1 MASLYEL
8 SAGYVTL
15 LDAYDTAETDQ
26 EREDILE
33 LLSAA
38 EGDIESKAENY
49 AKVIRMK
56 EEEAKAFKAEA
67 DRLNKRKQ
75 AAENMVERLKAALLD
90 NMKLTGA
97 KEIKTSI
104 GKWRVQMNPVSAD
117 VQDWTKVPMEFRTPQ
132 PDKVDK
138 PSLIRRHKETGELF
152 DGVEFKQT
160 ESIRF
165 R

>member
-67 DRLNKRKQ
+67 DRLTERRQ
-75 AAENMVERLKAALLD
+75 AAEHMAKRLKAAMLD
-90 NMKLTGA
+90 AMKLTNMP
-97 KEIKTSI
+97 EIKTSI
-104 GKWRVQMNPVSAD
+104 GKFRLQMNPWSCEVT
-117 VQDWTKVPMEFRTPQ
+117 DWTQVPTEYRTPQ
-132 PDKVDK
+132 PDKVDRK
-138 PSLIRRHKETGELF
+138 GLVDHFKATGEMI
-152 DGVEFKQT
+152 DGVEFRQ
-160 ESIRF
+160 EQGIRF

>member
-67 DRLNKRKQ
+67 DRLNKRRQ

-97 KEIKTSI
+97 QEIKTSI
-104 GKWRVQMNPVSAD
+104 GKWKIQMNPMSAD
-117 VQDWTKVPMEFRTPQ
+117 VQDWTKVPMEFRIPQ

-138 PSLIRRHKETGELF
+138 PSLIKRHKETGELF
-152 DGVEFKQT
+152 DGVEFKQDMG
-160 ESIRF
+160 IRF